1 MKPSLTQEQAKELFE
16 YKDGIL
22 YWKTR
27 HKNSRK
33 AKDDLEAGTVST
45 YGYKRVTHKQ
55 VKYYVHQLVFLL
67 HHGFIPKMIDHIDG
81 DCNNN
86 KIENLR
92 ESNKSKNACNSKI
105 RKDNTSGCRG
115 VTWQK
120 KSNKWLVQVIDNKKT
135 KYLGLYKDFELA
147 CLVSNEARSFYHKE
161 HAKL

>member
-1 MKPSLTQEQAKELFE
+1 MKPSLTQEQAKELFK

-22 YWKTR
+22 HWKTR

-92 ESNKSKNACNSKI
+92 EANKMTNAYNTPLYRKSK
-105 RKDNTSGCRG
+105 SGCKNVIWHNQHQKWAVRLIAN
-115 VTWQK
+115 K
-120 KSNKWLVQVIDNKKT
+120 KSIHI
-135 KYLGLYKDFELA
+135 GLYEDLELA
-147 CLVSNEARSFYHKE
+147 ELVAIMAREKYHGE
-161 HAKL
+161 FAKH